1 MNKLFMSLTACA
13 FGLAMST
20 AAIAADPAYP
30 EKNTSPQSTQSDPQA
45 VPNDKPAS
53 VAADKQTKPEA
64 ADDKYSAEL
73 KKCDSLNGAE
83 KQSCVDKA
91 KGKYGKM

>member
-30 EKNTSPQSTQSDPQA
+30 EKNSPPQSTQSDPQA
-45 VPNDKPAS
+45 APNDKPAS
-53 VAADKQTKPEA
+53 VAADKKTNPEA
-64 ADDKYSAEL
+64 VDDAYSAEL
-73 KKCDSLNGAE
+73 KKCDTLKGGE